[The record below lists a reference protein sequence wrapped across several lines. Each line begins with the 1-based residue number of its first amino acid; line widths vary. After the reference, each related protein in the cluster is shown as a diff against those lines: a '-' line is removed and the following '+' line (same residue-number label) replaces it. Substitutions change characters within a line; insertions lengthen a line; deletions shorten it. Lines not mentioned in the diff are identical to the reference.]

1 MERIGVEVPI
11 VQAGM
16 GGGLAGHELAAVVPD
31 AGELGT
37 IGILGPESLVDA
49 GPLYAGEC
57 IERIGDIRS
66 ARELV
71 REPTP

>member
-16 GGGLAGHELAAVVPD
+16 GGGLAGHELAAVVSD

-37 IGILGPESLVDA
+37 IGILGPESLVG
-49 GPLYAGEC
+49 GPALRRGVHRAD
-57 IERIGDIRS
+57 R
-66 ARELV
+66 
-71 REPTP
+71 

>member
-16 GGGLAGHELAAVVPD
+16 GGGLAGHELAAVVSD

-49 GPLYAGEC
+49 GPLYAGKC
-57 IERIGDIRS
+57 IERISDIRS

-71 REPTP
+71 RELTP